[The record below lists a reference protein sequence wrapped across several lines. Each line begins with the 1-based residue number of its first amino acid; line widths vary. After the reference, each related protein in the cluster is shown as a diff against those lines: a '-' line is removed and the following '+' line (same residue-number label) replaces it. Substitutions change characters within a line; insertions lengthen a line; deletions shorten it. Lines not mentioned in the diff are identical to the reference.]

1 MNAPDPIDPLSRS
14 LTAWQLTPAAD
25 PHFRPTVWQRIH
37 ARARTTWTGYVHA
50 HLTRWSVVAALTL
63 LAAGWM
69 GHRAA
74 EARVNAQRDAMITA
88 YLVELDPRVQ
98 ALLRPFEP

>member
-1 MNAPDPIDPLSRS
+1 MNTPDPTDPLSRS
-14 LTAWQLTPAAD
+14 LAVWRLAPAAD
-25 PHFRPTVWQRIH
+25 PDFRPGVWQRIRS
-37 ARARTTWTGYVHA
+37 RARSTWAGYVHA

-63 LAAGWM
+63 LAAGWI
-69 GHRAA
+69 GHQAA